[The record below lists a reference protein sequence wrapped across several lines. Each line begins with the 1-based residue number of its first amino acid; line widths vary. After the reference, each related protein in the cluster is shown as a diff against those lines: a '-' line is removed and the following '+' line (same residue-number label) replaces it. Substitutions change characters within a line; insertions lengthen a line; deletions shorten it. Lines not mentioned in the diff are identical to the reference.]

1 MSALLLPNDILS
13 LSAQAA
19 KRLISAGN
27 GDGAL
32 LYLALLDCGGD
43 GARARKAL
51 KWDSRR
57 LEDAYALLVR
67 LELAVPSQALQPSE
81 ALPEPDRPPEYSRS
95 DVAAALEREDAFSG
109 LYRAV
114 EKCLGAPMNDTD
126 LKSLYTI

>member
-43 GARARKAL
+43 GARARKAWRTPTPCWSGWSWQSPARLSSPL
-51 KWDSRR
+51 KPFRSPT
-57 LEDAYALLVR
+57 
-67 LELAVPSQALQPSE
+67 VP
-81 ALPEPDRPPEYSRS
+81 RS
-95 DVAAALEREDAFSG
+95 TAG
-109 LYRAV
+109 L
-114 EKCLGAPMNDTD
+114 T
-126 LKSLYTI
+126 

>member
-57 LEDAYALLVR
+57 LEDAYALLVGWSWQSPAR
-67 LELAVPSQALQPSE
+67 LSSPLKPFRSPTVP
-81 ALPEPDRPPEYSRS
+81 RS
-95 DVAAALEREDAFSG
+95 TAG
-109 LYRAV
+109 L
-114 EKCLGAPMNDTD
+114 T
-126 LKSLYTI
+126 

>member
-1 MSALLLPNDILS
+1 MSTLLLPNDILS

-43 GARARKAL
+43 GVRARKAL

-67 LELAVPSQALQPSE
+67 LELAAPGQAPQP
-81 ALPEPDRPPEYSRS
+81 APAQPEPDRPPEYSRS

-114 EKCLGAPMNDTD
+114 ENCLGAPMT
-126 LKSLYTI
+126 TRI

>member
-43 GARARKAL
+43 GAR
-51 KWDSRR
+51 
-57 LEDAYALLVR
+57 
-67 LELAVPSQALQPSE
+67 PG
-81 ALPEPDRPPEYSRS
+81 RP
-95 DVAAALEREDAFSG
+95 
-109 LYRAV
+109 
-114 EKCLGAPMNDTD
+114 
-126 LKSLYTI
+126 

>member
-114 EKCLGAPMNDTD
+114 EKCLGAP
-126 LKSLYTI
+126 

>member
-67 LELAVPSQALQPSE
+67 AGAGSPQPGSPAL
-81 ALPEPDRPPEYSRS
+81 
-95 DVAAALEREDAFSG
+95 
-109 LYRAV
+109 
-114 EKCLGAPMNDTD
+114 
-126 LKSLYTI
+126 

>member
-57 LEDAYALLVR
+57 LEDAYALLSWQSPAR
-67 LELAVPSQALQPSE
+67 LSSPLKPFRSPTVP
-81 ALPEPDRPPEYSRS
+81 RS
-95 DVAAALEREDAFSG
+95 TAG
-109 LYRAV
+109 L
-114 EKCLGAPMNDTD
+114 T
-126 LKSLYTI
+126 